1 MIEKVKRLHDEVQL
15 SVLADFEELQDTKI
29 KLHLCWILLAL
40 FLGFVFIANRP
51 HVLLFLLI
59 GNSFGR

>member
-15 SVLADFEELQDTKI
+15 SVLADFEELQDTQI

-40 FLGFVFIANRP
+40 FLGFVFIANHP

>member
-15 SVLADFEELQDTKI
+15 SVLADFEELQDTQI

-40 FLGFVFIANRP
+40 FLGFFIANHP